1 MSETQIPAEVPPYAA
16 LAVIGD
22 PEIAILVAQLVLGQ
36 EIRSA
41 VVEDFP
47 VEEIRMHVRFRVDD
61 VIALGFRLDFG
72 RF

>member
-1 MSETQIPAEVPPYAA
+1 
-16 LAVIGD
+16 VIGD